1 MSEARSVRRQ
11 SSARG
16 FTLMEVLIAISLL
29 GLLSAG
35 IVTTLR
41 VGLSAMERT
50 NRRIIANRRVT
61 GAQNALEQQLL
72 NFIPVIAET
81 QGDLQAAPEKA
92 PFFQGEPESMRLVS
106 SYSLQEASRGYPR
119 IIELQVTPGD
129 QGKGV
134 RLIVNEHLYTGP
146 RSAGFFFMGRGF
158 DPIANTAVARFRPIE
173 IGEGSFV
180 LADRLE
186 FCRFLYQDTPPGM
199 PPVWLP
205 LWVKPGWPRAIRV
218 EMAPIEEDLGQL
230 RPLAV
235 TAPLHVDRTPVFDYG
250 DF

>member
-1 MSEARSVRRQ
+1 
-11 SSARG
+11 
-16 FTLMEVLIAISLL
+16 MEVLIAISLL

-41 VGLSAMERT
+41 MGLSAMERT

-72 NFIPVIAET
+72 NFIPVMAEA
-81 QGDLQAAPEKA
+81 QGDLQAAPERL
-92 PFFQGEPESMRLVS
+92 PFFQGEPQSMRLVS
-106 SYSLQEASRGYPR
+106 SYSLQEASRGFPR
-119 IIELQVTPGD
+119 IVELHVISGD
-129 QGKGV
+129 EGKGV
-134 RLIVNEHLYTGP
+134 RLIVNEILYTGP
-146 RSAGFFFMGRGF
+146 RSAGIFFMGRAF
-158 DPIANTAVARFRPIE
+158 DPIANMAVARFRPIE
-173 IGEGSFV
+173 AGEGSFV

-186 FCRFLYQDTPPGM
+186 FCKFLYLDAPNGM
-199 PPVWLP
+199 PPAWLP
-205 LWVKPGWPRAIRV
+205 LWAKPGWPRAIRV
-218 EMAPIEEDLGQL
+218 EMAPIEEDAGQL